1 MSRRSLVEIGVAQ
14 RLVIALGISASL
26 WVLYITLSY

>member
-1 MSRRSLVEIGVAQ
+1 MSRRSLVEMGVVQ

-26 WVLYITLSY
+26 WVLYISLSH